1 MGVFK
6 EIVTKKKLIE
16 QTKGELEVH
25 PFYKRI
31 DMPKPIFVKVDKLDS
46 SGKVHWTNQYT
57 NSTLDIE
64 DFCLA
69 HRHLED
75 DDSILEAELLFEGN

>member
-16 QTKGELEVH
+16 QVKSELESH
-25 PFYKRI
+25 PFYRRF
-31 DMPKPIFVKVDKLDS
+31 DMPNPIFVKVDKLDT
-46 SGKVHWTNQYT
+46 SGKVYWTNQYT
-57 NSTLDIE
+57 NSMLEIE
-64 DFCLA
+64 DFCLV

-75 DDSILEAELLFEGN
+75 DDSILEAEILFEGK

>member
-16 QTKGELEVH
+16 QVRKELESH

-31 DMPKPIFVKVDKLDS
+31 DMPKPIIVRVDKLDT

-57 NSTLDIE
+57 SSTLEIE
-64 DFCLA
+64 DFCLV

-75 DDSILEAELLFEGN
+75 DDSILNAELLFEEK